1 MNRPEAGASLGPR
14 SHRVRNCAAVALTVA
29 LVMAPVACSGKGG
42 SGAASKSSS
51 QATNERSHARSSDEA
66 HAGSIFDPTKVHTI
80 SVTVPQEKFEAMIAN
95 YESTDQKDWIE
106 ATVEID
112 GTTYERVG
120 LRLKG
125 NSSLRGASQKS
136 AQELPWL
143 IRLDKFVEG
152 QTRDGFADIVVR
164 SNTSETSL
172 NESVALALLAR
183 AGLASQ
189 NAAPTRFSVNGSDQT
204 LRLIVELPDD
214 DAWQDSWFEGKGA
227 LFKAESTGD
236 WSYRGDDPTSYEDV
250 FDQEGGKKV
259 TDMTPLIEFLKFI
272 NESDDAAFASDLSK
286 YLDVDSFATYLAMM
300 DLVDNFDDIS
310 GPGNNAYLWWDQK
323 SGVFT
328 VVPWDL
334 NLAFGASPGGVGGGG
349 PAPGIGGPPGGMP
362 DGPPGGMPDGP
373 PGGMPGGMQGGQA
386 NQGDRQQPGG
396 GGFGRSNPLVERFH
410 STEAFEALYQKSLT
424 ELRSE
429 LFDSGE
435 AQRILDSQSKVLVD
449 QASDLVDEAM
459 ITSESNRIAES
470 FK

>member
-1 MNRPEAGASLGPR
+1 MNRPEPVSSIGSKLR
-14 SHRVRNCAAVALTVA
+14 RLRNGVALALTVA
-29 LVMAPVACSGKGG
+29 LVMVPVACSGKGG
-42 SGAASKSSS
+42 SGTGSKSSS
-51 QATNERSHARSSDEA
+51 QTANERSQASPSGEA
-66 HAGSIFDPTKVHTI
+66 QAGSIFDPTKVHTI

-136 AQELPWL
+136 AQDLPWL
-143 IRLDKFVEG
+143 IRLNKFVEG
-152 QTRDGFADIVVR
+152 QTHDGFADIVVR
-164 SNTSETSL
+164 SNSSETSL

-189 NAAPTRFSVNGSDQT
+189 NAAPTRFSVNGSDQV

-214 DAWQDSWFEGKGA
+214 DAWQDSWFDGKGA

-236 WSYRGDDPTSYEDV
+236 WSYRGDDQTSYEDV

-272 NESDDAAFASDLSK
+272 NESDDETFASDLSK

-300 DLVDNFDDIS
+300 DLVGNFDDIS

-334 NLAFGASPGGVGGGG
+334 NLAFGVSPGGGGGRG
-349 PAPGIGGPPGGMP
+349 GAAPGAGGPPGGFP
-362 DGPPGGMPDGP
+362 SGGSQ
-373 PGGMPGGMQGGQA
+373 GGRTNQGGQRP
-386 NQGDRQQPGG
+386 NG

-410 STEAFEALYQKSLT
+410 STETFEALYQQKLT

-435 AQRILDSQSKVLVD
+435 AQTILDSQSKVLMD
-449 QASDLVDEAM
+449 QASDLVDEAT
-459 ITSESNRIAES
+459 ITSESDRIAES